1 MCQMKN
7 MFVKETILVVDDHPD
22 NLLLMSELL
31 ANQYKVKVAN
41 SGAKALRIA
50 QGAIPPDLIL
60 LDIMMPEMDG
70 YEVCEQLKVDS
81 RTKDIPV
88 IFLTAK
94 SEMRDEQ
101 RGLKIGAV
109 DYITKPISPPI
120 VLARI
125 KTHLQ
130 LKAAADFLKDKNMF
144 LESEVTKRT
153 KEIVE
158 LQAVTIDMMASLTES
173 RDKETGYHIQR
184 TQLYIKKLAK
194 KMQNSPRFAP
204 VLTDEFIELLFASAP
219 LHDIGKVG
227 IPDNILLKP
236 GKLDKEEFDI
246 VKQHT
251 RIGYEVIDRAEAK
264 LGRKIPFLML
274 AKEVALCHHEKWDGT
289 GYPNG
294 FKGDEIPISARLM
307 TIADVYDALISKRVY
322 KPAMPHEEAV
332 KLINAGRG
340 SQFDPEIVDAFIEIA
355 GEFKTIADQYADA

>member
-1 MCQMKN
+1 MKN

-31 ANQYKVKVAN
+31 ANQYKVNKVAN

-144 LESEVTKRT
+144 LEEVRLLS
-153 KEIVE
+153 V
-158 LQAVTIDMMASLTES
+158 
-173 RDKETGYHIQR
+173 
-184 TQLYIKKLAK
+184 
-194 KMQNSPRFAP
+194 PR
-204 VLTDEFIELLFASAP
+204 
-219 LHDIGKVG
+219 K
-227 IPDNILLKP
+227 
-236 GKLDKEEFDI
+236 
-246 VKQHT
+246 
-251 RIGYEVIDRAEAK
+251 
-264 LGRKIPFLML
+264 
-274 AKEVALCHHEKWDGT
+274 
-289 GYPNG
+289 
-294 FKGDEIPISARLM
+294 
-307 TIADVYDALISKRVY
+307 
-322 KPAMPHEEAV
+322 
-332 KLINAGRG
+332 
-340 SQFDPEIVDAFIEIA
+340 
-355 GEFKTIADQYADA
+355 